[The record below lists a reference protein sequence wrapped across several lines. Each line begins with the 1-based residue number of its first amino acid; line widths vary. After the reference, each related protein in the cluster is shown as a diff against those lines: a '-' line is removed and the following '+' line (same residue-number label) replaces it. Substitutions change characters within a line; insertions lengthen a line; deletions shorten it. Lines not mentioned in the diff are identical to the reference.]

1 MNYEDLLMEAEAE
14 GLIVKEKPLKVSDGR
29 IKGKRIAIRQDIP
42 TYRQKSCVLA
52 EELGHHHTT
61 VGRIIEQDSVMDR
74 KQERMA
80 RLWAYNKR
88 IGLWHH
94 SGLPKALP
102 QPTRTG
108 RVPGSVRRFSER
120 GAGVLP
126 RKVWMLYG
134 AGWISDY
141 V

>member
-61 VGRIIEQDSVMDR
+61 VGRIIEQDSGIESRNAWRVCGLTISASDFLASFR
-74 KQERMA
+74 ATESIAATSTNWQSAWKCQ
-80 RLWAYNKR
+80 R
-88 IGLWHH
+88 I
-94 SGLPKALP
+94 
-102 QPTRTG
+102 
-108 RVPGSVRRFSER
+108 F
-120 GAGVLP
+120 
-126 RKVWMLYG
+126 
-134 AGWISDY
+134 
-141 V
+141 